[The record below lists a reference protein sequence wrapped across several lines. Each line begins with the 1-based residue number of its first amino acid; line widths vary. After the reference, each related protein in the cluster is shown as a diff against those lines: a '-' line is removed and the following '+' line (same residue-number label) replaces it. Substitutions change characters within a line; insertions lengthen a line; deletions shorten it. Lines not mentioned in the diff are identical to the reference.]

1 MLCLLR
7 GTFWK
12 TQNFYLEVVL
22 LNWLYRQHWSKR
34 VLQLKVLK
42 RYCVVIVSC
51 LCCIPSYRIRNTIV
65 CIYINF
71 WVAQCTGKDLFVFY
85 QLCLNIW
92 SFCFL
97 FVSISGP
104 MKLLLW
110 HLKQFREHWPKIV
123 VWMLLGQWLNSR
135 ERWLSLI
142 SCKLRVTFHLS
153 IGLGLYGSAWLL
165 IVVGLSI
172 FEQWKDVRSTIF
184 LLTFKMTSRIV

>member
-1 MLCLLR
+1 MQDAMSVARNILKNPKLLP
-7 GTFWK
+7 GGGATELTVSATLK
-12 TQNFYLEVVL
+12 QKSSSVEGVE
-22 LNWLYRQHWSKR
+22 
-34 VLQLKVLK
+34 KVLF
-42 RYCVVIVSC
+42 CIVSC
-51 LCCIPSYRIRNTIV
+51 LCCIPSYRIRNAIV

-165 IVVGLSI
+165 TLVLHFRAIKRCEVNNFFVN
-172 FEQWKDVRSTIF
+172 F
-184 LLTFKMTSRIV
+184 